1 MFGGCL
7 VGDIT
12 SLLLEWGLYGL
23 IISAFTEAFVSPILP
38 DIILIPLML
47 AAPKD
52 AIYLG
57 AVATI
62 ASVLGGFIG
71 YGIGHKLGAPA
82 ARKMIPAQYLEKIEG
97 YLRDN
102 AKWAVFL
109 AAVAPIPY
117 KFVSISAG
125 AFRVNLTVFVLI
137 SIIARGKRFLL
148 PGAVI
153 YFFGPSAQE
162 FFSRYS
168 DQALWGS
175 VAALAVLGLGYYFYR
190 RQKRNTLSDPN

>member
-1 MFGGCL
+1 MI
-7 VGDIT
+7 VA
-12 SLLLEWGLYGL
+12 S
-23 IISAFTEAFVSPILP
+23 FTEAFISPILP
-38 DIILIPLML
+38 DIVLIPLML
-47 AAPKD
+47 AVPKD
-52 AIYLG
+52 AIFLG
-57 AVATI
+57 TVATV

-82 ARKMIPAQYLEKIEG
+82 ARKIIPAKYLERIEG

-102 AKWAVFL
+102 AKWAIFL

-148 PGAVI
+148 PGIFI
-153 YFFGPSAQE
+153 YFLGPSAQE
-162 FFSRYS
+162 FLAQYS
-168 DQALWGS
+168 DEAMWGS
-175 VAALAVLGLGYYFYR
+175 VVVLGIIGLGYYLYR
-190 RQKRNTLSDPN
+190 RQKRHTLSNLN